1 MKHLFGF
8 WVVTFLTLFQLNAGH
23 AAEKAKNPSG
33 LFTHKQ
39 LITGLN
45 ISQIN
50 YENWV
55 AGGED
60 ALSWVASIDAKFE
73 IKHKKMRYHF
83 ATNMEYG
90 QVKQDKEPPK
100 VAQNKLN
107 VETVITYLKGSFV
120 NPFFSVKL
128 NSPITRSY
136 DYSKTPK
143 QPKADFLDP
152 LVLQQSMGMGFN
164 PIKELKTRFGIA
176 LKETRTHQFTFYS
189 DDPKTPEVE
198 RLKVETGI
206 DHTTEFNKT
215 FNENLKLYSKLELFS
230 SFEHLDVVDVRWRNT
245 LQAKLTK
252 MIAVNVKAHYLYDK
266 DVSLKGQFMHSIT
279 IGLTYNFF

>member
-1 MKHLFGF
+1 MKRVFVLLLL
-8 WVVTFLTLFQLNAGH
+8 TFLTLFQLRMVH
-23 AAEKAKNPSG
+23 AAENVKKKPS
-33 LFTHKQ
+33 LFTQKQ

-60 ALSWVASIDAKFE
+60 ALSWVASLDAKFE
-73 IKHKKMRYHF
+73 IKHKKVRYHF

-90 QVKQDKEPPK
+90 QVKQDREPPK
-100 VAQNKLN
+100 VAQNKLYI
-107 VETVITYLKGSFV
+107 ETVITYLKGSFV
-120 NPFFSVKL
+120 NPFVSVKL
-128 NSPITRSY
+128 NSAITRSY

-143 QPKADFLDP
+143 QPKAAFMDP

-176 LKETRTHQFTFYS
+176 LKETRTKQFTFYS
-189 DDPKTPEVE
+189 DNPKTPEVE
-198 RLKVETGI
+198 NLKVESGI

-215 FNENLKLYSKLELFS
+215 FNNNLKWFSKLELFS

-245 LQAKLTK
+245 VQAKLTK